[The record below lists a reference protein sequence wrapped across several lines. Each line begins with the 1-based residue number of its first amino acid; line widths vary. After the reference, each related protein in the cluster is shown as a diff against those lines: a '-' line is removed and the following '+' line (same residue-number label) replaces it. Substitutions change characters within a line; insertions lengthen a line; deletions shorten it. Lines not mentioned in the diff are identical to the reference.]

1 MVQNERA
8 RARLCIPTHV
18 VLFASAS
25 FSHTV
30 ILRSHASST
39 YSYTRSVECDMYAET
54 MIPNAAEH
62 TIVLRSNGNAYQYDE
77 FVCGNATQ
85 RTLAHQRYRCWFGF
99 TSALLWIERMCAVCW
114 PCIIGGGRGRPH
126 GISFSTSLSI
136 SLYLSYTLQQTHL
149 ATHWTEL
156 KWMSD
161 DQLRSDVK

>member
-1 MVQNERA
+1 MSERPSGVCINVVWALPIVSALLHLFMCAVCCFEYQLHPQRMVQNERA

-99 TSALLWIERMCAVCW
+99 TSALL
-114 PCIIGGGRGRPH
+114 
-126 GISFSTSLSI
+126 
-136 SLYLSYTLQQTHL
+136 
-149 ATHWTEL
+149 
-156 KWMSD
+156 
-161 DQLRSDVK
+161 